1 MTAMRPPPVP
11 AVCVCVCVY
20 LCVLH
25 KSLIITT
32 KATAPA
38 ATRRTTTTATA
49 NNINRHETL
58 ARAPQQA
65 AQQHLQPV
73 IRIEPARNMYA
84 GTGCALS
91 PLARSPFTFSRVT
104 FTAKFAA
111 KTTKT
116 AHIQQQQSFQSRM

>member
-1 MTAMRPPPVP
+1 MLHDSNEATAGTDR
-11 AVCVCVCVY
+11 VCV
-20 LCVLH
+20 CVLH

-32 KATAPA
+32 KANA
-38 ATRRTTTTATA
+38 ATATTT

-58 ARAPQQA
+58 ARAPKQA

-73 IRIEPARNMYA
+73 IRIEHATCMLAQVVRCPHWA
-84 GTGCALS
+84 ALS
-91 PLARSPFTFSRVT
+91 PLARGPFTFSRVT

-116 AHIQQQQSFQSRM
+116 AQQQQQQICQSRMQQ